1 MKRDD
6 KYRFLTNSLHD
17 IPRVSFLAAYPAI
30 KPKGAKASDAG
41 ISIFSWILN
50 NFPWVLLGI
59 AALCFV
65 LAAIGSAKRHREYAA
80 RAARREELRR
90 LEEQE
95 RFRASGYDW
104 DSYRHQQFM
113 KEQRALMNDSLRYD
127 ILKRDGY
134 RCKICGA
141 SASDGVKLHVD
152 HIIPVSKGGRTEPG
166 NLQTLCERCNL
177 GKGAK

>member
-1 MKRDD
+1 MKHRIFPLVAAAVAV
-6 KYRFLTNSLHD
+6 RPALALA
-17 IPRVSFLAAYPAI
+17 VSYPAI
-30 KPKGAKASDAG
+30 KPKNVKADPAAQG
-41 ISIFSWILN
+41 FFAWIVD

-65 LAAIGSAKRHREYAA
+65 LAAFRAGKRRRESGA
-80 RAARREELRR
+80 RAAKIRE
-90 LEEQE
+90 LEALHRKSASSEE
-95 RFRASGYDW
+95 WESFRH
-104 DSYRHQQFM
+104 HQFVQ
-113 KEQRALMNDSLRYD
+113 KQRSLMTDSLRYD

-141 SASDGVKLHVD
+141 TAADGVKLHVD

-177 GKGAK
+177 GKSNKL

>member
-1 MKRDD
+1 MNHNALCRIVK
-6 KYRFLTNSLHD
+6 KSLHD
-17 IPRVSFLAAYPAI
+17 IPQVSFLAAYPAI
-30 KPKGAKASDAG
+30 KPKGAKAHDAG
-41 ISIFSWILN
+41 LNIFGWIID

-65 LAAIGSAKRHREYAA
+65 LAMIGSAKRHKEYNIRVEKLRAMEAEQA
-80 RAARREELRR
+80 RKNADLD
-90 LEEQE
+90 L
-95 RFRASGYDW
+95 

-113 KEQRALMNDSLRYD
+113 KQQRALMNDSLRYD
-127 ILKRDGY
+127 ILKRDGF

-141 SASDGVKLHVD
+141 SSADGVKLHVD

-177 GKGAK
+177 GKGTK